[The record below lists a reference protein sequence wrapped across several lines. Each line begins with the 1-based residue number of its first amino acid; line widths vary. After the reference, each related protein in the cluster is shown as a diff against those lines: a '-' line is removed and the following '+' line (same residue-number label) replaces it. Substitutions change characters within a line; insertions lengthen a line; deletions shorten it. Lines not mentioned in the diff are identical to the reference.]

1 MKKHFSILLI
11 IIFIS
16 ICLTA
21 CDDSSSESL
30 TIVAPSNNII
40 TSEEKNSIY
49 ETTPVQT
56 SITEKNSENNKSNY
70 VIDFEDATSFE
81 TALNNGESVK
91 DKIVQFEVNDYKPD
105 SKLGINCWAGEH
117 LNFILKDKTAVKKG
131 DIIIG
136 RCTKDASKVMIY
148 SWKIPFEIIEIKQ
161 QNIEQQ
167 TTTIPPTT
175 KLDKNQIEVPYSA
188 YSFKNDDV
196 TEVVALL
203 KEVGF
208 TNIKTKPI
216 YDLDHNS
223 SWDSSKLNWIE
234 SISIDK
240 NTNFSENDM
249 FDKNALIN
257 ISYHVYERDNPV
269 IIYNQY
275 TASELFE
282 DLERNPMRAENTH
295 LNEYVEVDG
304 EVFEISPRGDYIVI
318 CAYGDP
324 YGIEYIYCDAED
336 DSFYDY
342 IYNLSVGDAVI
353 IRGKIITVNLVHD
366 YKIAVHKFVE

>member
-1 MKKHFSILLI
+1 MKKHFSVLLPI
-11 IIFIS
+11 IILFIS
-16 ICLTA
+16 CLAA
-21 CDDSSSESL
+21 CNDYHSDEDL
-30 TIVAPSNNII
+30 TIAAISNHYNM
-40 TSEEKNSIY
+40 TQEQKTTLC
-49 ETTPVQT
+49 ETTEEI
-56 SITEKNSENNKSNY
+56 SNLEKPKY
-70 VIDFEDATSFE
+70 TIDYKDASSFE
-81 TALNNGESVK
+81 AALNNGEKVK
-91 DKIVQFEVNDYKPD
+91 DKVVKFEANDYKPD
-105 SKLGINCWAGEH
+105 SKLGINLWAGEH
-117 LNFILKDKTAVKKG
+117 LNFILKDETAVKKG
-131 DIIIG
+131 DIVIG
-136 RCTKDASKVMIY
+136 RCTEDASKVMIY
-148 SWKIPFEIIEIKQ
+148 SWKIPFEIIEI
-161 QNIEQQ
+161 EQQ

-175 KLDKNQIEVPYSA
+175 KIDKNQIKVPYSA

-203 KEVGF
+203 KEAGF

-240 NTNFSENDM
+240 NANFSEDDI
-249 FDKNALIN
+249 FEKNSLIN
-257 ISYHVYERDNPV
+257 ISYHVYERDNPD

-275 TASELFE
+275 TASELFD
-282 DLERNPMRAENTH
+282 DLERNPMRAEDTH
-295 LNEYVEVDG
+295 LDEYVEVDG

-324 YGIEYIYCDAED
+324 YGIEYIYCDTED

-342 IYNLSVGDAVI
+342 IYTLSVGDTVI
-353 IRGKIITVNLVHD
+353 IRGKIITVNMVHD